1 MATDRVPVRA
11 PKGTNDILPPGSF
24 RWQELVRL
32 AQDSF
37 ERAGYAPVETPT
49 FEDTALFER
58 GVGETSEV
66 VTKQMYTFED
76 LGGRSLTLR
85 PEGTAGVVRAVI
97 EHSLDRGPL
106 PVKLHYASWMFRQER
121 PQKGRH
127 RQFFQVGIEAMGTDH
142 PTIDAEVIQVGDS
155 FLRAAGVTPAL
166 LLNSVGH
173 LADDCRTGY
182 NRALVAYLRDHEDEL
197 APEDVKRIDTNPMRT
212 FDSKEE
218 KTIAVMS
225 SAPVITDHLC
235 AACSNHFERVK
246 GYLDDLG
253 VAYTLEP
260 RLVRGLD
267 YYTRTAF
274 EFVWSG
280 LGSQNAVGGGGRYD
294 GLAEMLGGDPLPGIG
309 FALGVDRILLA
320 LDETRSSRDTREQD
334 EKRSSRGTREQEG
347 IKGRSKVEVYFVALG
362 DDAAAEAFR
371 LTTRLRRAG
380 IGADLDHTRRVMK
393 GQMKDAARSGAR
405 FAAILGD
412 DELTAG
418 EVTLRDLTS
427 GEQER
432 ISITD
437 LEAKVKTP

>member
-1 MATDRVPVRA
+1 MSADRVPVRA

-106 PVKLHYASWMFRQER
+106 PVKLNYASWMFRQER
-121 PQKGRH
+121 PQKGRY
-127 RQFFQVGIEAMGTDH
+127 RQFFQVGIEAMGTDN

-155 FLRAAGVTPAL
+155 FLRAAGATPTL
-166 LLNSVGH
+166 LLNSIGH

-182 NRALVAYLRDHEDEL
+182 NRTLVEFLRDHEDEL

-218 KTIAVMS
+218 KTIAVMA

-235 AACSNHFERVK
+235 DACTEHFAQVK

-267 YYTRTAF
+267 
-274 EFVWSG
+274 
-280 LGSQNAVGGGGRYD
+280 
-294 GLAEMLGGDPLPGIG
+294 
-309 FALGVDRILLA
+309 
-320 LDETRSSRDTREQD
+320 
-334 EKRSSRGTREQEG
+334 
-347 IKGRSKVEVYFVALG
+347 
-362 DDAAAEAFR
+362 
-371 LTTRLRRAG
+371 
-380 IGADLDHTRRVMK
+380 
-393 GQMKDAARSGAR
+393 
-405 FAAILGD
+405 
-412 DELTAG
+412 
-418 EVTLRDLTS
+418 
-427 GEQER
+427 
-432 ISITD
+432 
-437 LEAKVKTP
+437 